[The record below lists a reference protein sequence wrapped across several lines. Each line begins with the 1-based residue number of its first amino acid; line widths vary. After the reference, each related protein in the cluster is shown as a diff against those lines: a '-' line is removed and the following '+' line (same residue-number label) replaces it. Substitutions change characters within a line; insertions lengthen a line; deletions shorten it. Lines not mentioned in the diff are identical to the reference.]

1 MPSFISHAKAFAVL
15 LTSVSHLQGQYL
27 PGSGCQVKWTCVEA
41 TTPSP
46 PGVPAQALDVVC
58 ISAVAVSKVQ
68 GLSPIKCSIAK
79 QNPTDQPTTGLE
91 TCGEKRLEEQ
101 LGVLGFTSTLNEN
114 VKQIIH
120 LLARGTIFL
129 GNENRKNKPCNRSPS
144 SSHRPSS
151 LLPLSGW
158 PDLQSPL
165 ARARAP
171 RAHTPSVGPGAN
183 MLLGTA
189 YSPRPLGPPKTGSC
203 PPLSSGWTQDGEDCG
218 SPASSLGSHPPRA
231 SLSLPSSPAV
241 WAAGSRLPH
250 TQVAPS

>member
-151 LLPLSGW
+151 LLPLSGRQTCRAHW
-158 PDLQSPL
+158 PVLGLPEPTPPLLGRVLTCCWEQPIPQGLWDPPRLAPAHHYPL
-165 ARARAP
+165 AGLRTER
-171 RAHTPSVGPGAN
+171 TVGA
-183 MLLGTA
+183 
-189 YSPRPLGPPKTGSC
+189 
-203 PPLSSGWTQDGEDCG
+203 Q
-218 SPASSLGSHPPRA
+218 PAA
-231 SLSLPSSPAV
+231 
-241 WAAGSRLPH
+241 
-250 TQVAPS
+250 